1 MLILN
6 NQIIITY
13 SKTVLTMFED
23 ILYLVFRI
31 FLIAWLGSFVIIG
44 IFFLIRAYQ
53 LNLKNLIFGGTGFLM
68 AAISQV
74 GKQFFGFNLAIT
86 RVLLAISFVL
96 VIIFTN
102 TTFHRDKQSNLPKL
116 IIILGLTLSSIV
128 SVLSYLEMSAS
139 SPLIFYLNVSSD
151 TLLRVISFGWLA
163 WSSYSVYREIK
174 NQDMELWI
182 KARYKILFIVS
193 FIFSFHNVPFFFQP
207 WNISFGDSSNLSSF
221 IVFGAISLF
230 GLTFA
235 IGFSLTWFMPKRF
248 KIFFN
253 KGYQPKEDR
262 NYTEEELMTLIRK
275 QMSEGDPNTNN

>member
-1 MLILN
+1 
-6 NQIIITY
+6 
-13 SKTVLTMFED
+13 MFED
-23 ILYLVFRI
+23 ILYLVFQI

-53 LNLKNLIFGGTGFLM
+53 LNLRNLIFGGVAFLM

-74 GKQFFGFNLAIT
+74 GKQIFGFNLVIT

-102 TTFHRDKQSNLPKL
+102 TTFHRDKQSNLPKS
-116 IIILGLTLSSIV
+116 IIFLALTLSSIV
-128 SVLSYLEMSAS
+128 SILSYLEMSVS

-151 TLLRVISFGWLA
+151 TLLRFISFGWLA
-163 WSSYSVYREIK
+163 WSSYSVYRRLK
-174 NQDMELWI
+174 DQDMEPWI
-182 KARYKILFIVS
+182 KARYKILFIVT

-207 WNISFGDSSNLSSF
+207 WNIGFGDASNLSSF
-221 IVFGAISLF
+221 IVFGAIALF
-230 GLTFA
+230 GFTFA
-235 IGFSLTWFMPKRF
+235 IGFSLTWFIPKRF
-248 KIFFN
+248 KTFLN
-253 KGYQPKEDR
+253 KGYQLKKDQ